1 MEILNNRCF
10 DLLVYIENCQGK
22 LWNADEATSVMHI
35 EKESIEKCYRILLE
49 EEYINSEEVMKVTE
63 KGYEYLEPY
72 RVKRAVLLA
81 AGFGSR
87 MQPVTLETP
96 KPLVNVN
103 GKVIIETLIAALEDK
118 GIEDITIVTG
128 YLEEKFDGLKSKYPD
143 IKFVHNGRYSEE
155 NNISSAILVKDLY
168 GGAYVMDADLLLKN
182 KDIIRKYEK
191 YSNYLGIWVDET
203 DDWRLEITDNRVTGM
218 SQGGRDTYLMV
229 GLSYWTQEDGK
240 SFSEDIE
247 ALYSREE
254 GKQMYWDDVVLTAF
268 NEHYNIIA
276 RPCTLDDITEIDSI
290 KELAEIDS
298 SYKKYV

>member
-49 EEYINSEEVMKVTE
+49 EEYITSEAVMKVTE

-103 GKVIIETLIAALEDK
+103 GKVIIETMIAALEDK

-128 YLEEKFDGLKSKYPD
+128 YLEEKFDGLKAKYPD

-155 NNISSAILVKDLY
+155 S
-168 GGAYVMDADLLLKN
+168 
-182 KDIIRKYEK
+182 EK
-191 YSNYLGIWVDET
+191 TPI
-203 DDWRLEITDNRVTGM
+203 
-218 SQGGRDTYLMV
+218 
-229 GLSYWTQEDGK
+229 
-240 SFSEDIE
+240 FF
-247 ALYSREE
+247 AL
-254 GKQMYWDDVVLTAF
+254 
-268 NEHYNIIA
+268 N
-276 RPCTLDDITEIDSI
+276 
-290 KELAEIDS
+290 
-298 SYKKYV
+298 